1 MAASG
6 LSSASLA
13 ISLVQVAAAP
23 AGPAAN
29 ISAIVDPAA
38 SAKEAAERGGAEPV
52 ARLAEALADVPAE
65 VLVALALAEAWGSA
79 ALLVARWRS
88 AAVALLVDFREDF
101 VVEAV
106 ALRSAVARCR
116 ELAAI
121 GLLYWHGLTHQQR
134 DVLHPLRS
142 YFVARFFDVKPR
154 LSAFS
159 RLFF

>member
-1 MAASG
+1 M
-6 LSSASLA
+6 
-13 ISLVQVAAAP
+13 
-23 AGPAAN
+23 
-29 ISAIVDPAA
+29 VDPAA
-38 SAKEAAERGGAEPV
+38 SANEAAERGDAEPV
-52 ARLAEALADVPAE
+52 VRLPVLA
-65 VLVALALAEAWGSA
+65 
-79 ALLVARWRS
+79 ARWRG

-159 RLFF
+159 WLFF